1 MTTNSLWLKVFLQI
15 ALLVI
20 FLVFFGF
27 PSIEKYQKKETI
39 TVSSEKF
46 TNGIEPPALTILGI
60 QNSGLGWKTPQD
72 GLDTRNL
79 FKFDEHCARLNMTT
93 IEDCIEKDTFDLA
106 DVVKGAK
113 YGLSNI
119 NDSSS
124 FFWTQDF
131 TDAKMGKHH
140 TLKSRK
146 AQLTRT
152 PDDMLIIFLHKKLS
166 FTVFVHDE
174 NFFVINMNPLGP
186 PSNMLYFTPPI
197 KNSYLD

>member
-1 MTTNSLWLKVFLQI
+1 MTTTSPWLKVFLQC
-15 ALLVI
+15 ALLGI

-46 TNGIEPPALTILGI
+46 TNGISPPVLTILGI

-72 GLDTRNL
+72 GLDNRNS
-79 FKFDEHCARLNMTT
+79 FKFDEHCAILGGTT

-106 DVVKGAK
+106 DVVKDAK
-113 YGLSNI
+113 YGFSNS
-119 NDSSS
+119 NNSPS
-124 FFWTQDF
+124 FFWTEDF

-146 AQLTRT
+146 TQLTRT
-152 PDDMLIIFLHKKLS
+152 PDDMLITFLHKNLS
-166 FTVFVHDE
+166 FAVFVHDE
-174 NFFVINMNPLGP
+174 NFFVVNLNPLGP
-186 PSNMLYFTPPI
+186 PINMLYLTQPI
-197 KNSYLD
+197 TNSYLD

>member
-1 MTTNSLWLKVFLQI
+1 
-15 ALLVI
+15 
-20 FLVFFGF
+20 
-27 PSIEKYQKKETI
+27 
-39 TVSSEKF
+39 
-46 TNGIEPPALTILGI
+46 
-60 QNSGLGWKTPQD
+60 
-72 GLDTRNL
+72 
-79 FKFDEHCARLNMTT
+79 MTT

-124 FFWTQDF
+124 FFWIQDF

-152 PDDMLIIFLHKKLS
+152 PDDMLIIFLRKKLS

>member
-1 MTTNSLWLKVFLQI
+1 MTTPSPWLKVFLQI
-15 ALLVI
+15 ALLGI

-46 TNGIEPPALTILGI
+46 TNGIVPPALTIIGI

-72 GLDTRNL
+72 GLDTRNS
-79 FKFDEHCARLNMTT
+79 FKFDEHCKKLGMTT
-93 IEDCIEKDTFDLA
+93 IEDCIEKDTFDLT
-106 DVVKGAK
+106 DVVKGVK
-113 YGLSNI
+113 YGFSNS
-119 NDSSS
+119 NNSPS
-124 FFWTQDF
+124 FCWTQDF

-146 AQLTRT
+146 TQLTRT
-152 PDDMLIIFLHKKLS
+152 PDDLLITFLRKNLS
-166 FTVFVHDE
+166 FAVFVHDE
-174 NFFVINMNPLGP
+174 NFFVVNINPLGP